1 MAEKGQPGGFM
12 QPNGNLPSAP
22 PSYQDT
28 FGGQYGSQAPNQ
40 IPMGN
45 NSAPYPTAS
54 GAPPYYQQ
62 GPQPGMTPYPNYP
75 QPSYPPQN
83 KGSPYPGGQ
92 YPNMPSGY
100 PPNQAGPSPYPK
112 VIISYMFVFKLFM
125 LFFNKILKC
134 IHEMLSFLGTV
145 SNSLSSSSSSHGRW
159 SI

>member
-112 VIISYMFVFKLFM
+112 VIICYIFVFEDFLSS
-125 LFFNKILKC
+125 
-134 IHEMLSFLGTV
+134 LSF
-145 SNSLSSSSSSHGRW
+145 SLTKY
-159 SI
+159 